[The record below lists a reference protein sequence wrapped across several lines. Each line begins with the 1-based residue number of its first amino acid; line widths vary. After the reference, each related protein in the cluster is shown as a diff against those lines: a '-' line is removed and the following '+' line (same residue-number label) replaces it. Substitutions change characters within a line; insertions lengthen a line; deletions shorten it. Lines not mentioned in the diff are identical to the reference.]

1 MLPYLS
7 SRVRSFRYAF
17 EGIGYVFRTQKN
29 AQIHLVVI
37 VLVLVLAVWLA
48 IPLSETA
55 IILLSIGIVLGA
67 EFFNTA
73 LESIVNLISPGQHP
87 LAKITKDVSAGAVLL
102 LAIIAVVIGILI
114 LGPPL
119 LLKLNNIS
127 R

>member
-1 MLPYLS
+1 MMPYLS
-7 SRVRSFRYAF
+7 SRLRSFRYAF

-48 IPLSETA
+48 IPLNETA
-55 IILLSIGIVLGA
+55 IILLTIGMVLGT
-67 EFFNTA
+67 EFINTA
-73 LESIVNLISPGQHP
+73 LEAIVNLISPGQHP

-102 LAIIAVVIGILI
+102 LAIIAIAIGIVI

-119 LLKLNNIS
+119 LLKLNIIS
-127 R
+127 K